1 MTLTSL
7 TITEA
12 AKLITSGDISPVDLT
27 IAHLERIQRID
38 PKINSYLTITS
49 DSAIAAAGKAVDE
62 LRQDKSV
69 DPMNGIPI
77 GLKDLIETKG
87 VLTTAGSKFFA
98 DYVPE
103 SDAFIVQRLAEVGA
117 VILGKLNLH
126 EIALGVT
133 NVNPHYGTCRNP
145 WDLER
150 VSGGSSGGSAAAL
163 AAGLCMGALGTD
175 TGGSIRIPASL
186 CGIVGLKPTY
196 GRVSCRGVFT
206 LSWNLD
212 HVGPMA
218 RRVKDTAI
226 LLAILGGYDP
236 LDPYSKDVPVDN
248 YLEKLAEGVRGW
260 RIALATDEFFS
271 KADPQVIQ
279 AVRQAGA
286 VFTVL
291 GARVEEVDFPKAYE
305 AARANGLMTVS
316 DAAAFHQ
323 KRLESS
329 PEGFGDDVRERLK
342 AGAAFTSTEYILA
355 RHTQSLLRHQYNRFF
370 DDFDIL
376 LTPTTP
382 VAAPPIDGPDAVE
395 QATRLTRF
403 TAPFN
408 ITGFPALSIPCG
420 FTEGGLPIGLQIVS
434 RPWSEAAVLQAG
446 YAYEQAT
453 EWHKQKPAI
462 ELR

>member
-1 MTLTSL
+1 
-7 TITEA
+7 
-12 AKLITSGDISPVDLT
+12 
-27 IAHLERIQRID
+27 
-38 PKINSYLTITS
+38 
-49 DSAIAAAGKAVDE
+49 
-62 LRQDKSV
+62 
-69 DPMNGIPI
+69 
-77 GLKDLIETKG
+77 
-87 VLTTAGSKFFA
+87 
-98 DYVPE
+98 
-103 SDAFIVQRLAEVGA
+103 
-117 VILGKLNLH
+117 
-126 EIALGVT
+126 
-133 NVNPHYGTCRNP
+133 
-145 WDLER
+145 
-150 VSGGSSGGSAAAL
+150 
-163 AAGLCMGALGTD
+163 
-175 TGGSIRIPASL
+175 
-186 CGIVGLKPTY
+186 
-196 GRVSCRGVFT
+196 
-206 LSWNLD
+206 
-212 HVGPMA
+212 
-218 RRVKDTAI
+218 
-226 LLAILGGYDP
+226 
-236 LDPYSKDVPVDN
+236 
-248 YLEKLAEGVRGW
+248 
-260 RIALATDEFFS
+260 
-271 KADPQVIQ
+271 
-279 AVRQAGA
+279 
-286 VFTVL
+286 
-291 GARVEEVDFPKAYE
+291 
-305 AARANGLMTVS
+305 MTVS